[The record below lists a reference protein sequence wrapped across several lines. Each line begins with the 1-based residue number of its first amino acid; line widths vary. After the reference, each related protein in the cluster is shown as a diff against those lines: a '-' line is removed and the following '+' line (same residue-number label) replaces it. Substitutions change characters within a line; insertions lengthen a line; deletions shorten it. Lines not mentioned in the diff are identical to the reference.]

1 MSNKLYYRDKELWTM
16 MRHQA
21 VELLIYTGIAFLILF
36 TTIEPNYQNLK
47 QETIVIHSIKMI
59 DSNHGSS
66 TYTLESD
73 KKQSFRVT
81 ADEAD
86 ALFQDE
92 LKQGVKAKIKYFTAW
107 PSRIN
112 YIKEMTVGGDTLVT
126 YQDGWKTSAATV
138 ITAFVACGLLGAGF
152 LWLGLTF
159 KKSSHYT
166 KEKTKEIEERARLKK

>member
-1 MSNKLYYRDKELWTM
+1 M

-21 VELLIYTGIAFLILF
+21 VELLIYAGIAFLILF

-73 KKQSFRVT
+73 KKQSFRVV
-81 ADEAD
+81 ADEAV

-92 LKQGVKAKIKYFTAW
+92 LKQGVKAK
-107 PSRIN
+107 SN
-112 YIKEMTVGGDTLVT
+112 
-126 YQDGWKTSAATV
+126 TSQR
-138 ITAFVACGLLGAGF
+138 GLLIS
-152 LWLGLTF
+152 TTSR
-159 KKSSHYT
+159 K
-166 KEKTKEIEERARLKK
+166 